1 MPSIKDVAQKAGVSV
16 ATVSRVINH
25 NPNVKAHLKERVLR
39 AIEEIGYQPSGIARN
54 MRNQSVPVIG
64 LIISDIQNPFFTSM
78 VRAVEDNA
86 LENGYTVLLCNS
98 DEDPK
103 KEQLY
108 LDVMTRERVA
118 GIIIVPSHSKCC
130 PSLKKLKIP
139 IVVVDRKLRNMQC
152 DSVLLDNVS
161 GSKQATEH
169 LINLGHRRIGF
180 VGAPTTISVGADRL
194 LGYQKALREH
204 GIPEDNTLIEIGDFK
219 ETGGYQAALNLLKLD
234 QRPTAI
240 FSVNNLMTM
249 GTLKAINEIRLK
261 IPDDIS
267 VIGFDDMPWLTL
279 ITPPLTAVRQ
289 PVYKMGA
296 EAAKLLFENIN
307 LEIEKPPTRIILKP
321 ELIVRSSTSPI
332 EQIPAN
338 NLR

>member
-1 MPSIKDVAQKAGVSV
+1 M
-16 ATVSRVINH
+16 
-25 NPNVKAHLKERVLR
+25 
-39 AIEEIGYQPSGIARN
+39 
-54 MRNQSVPVIG
+54 
-64 LIISDIQNPFFTSM
+64 
-78 VRAVEDNA
+78 
-86 LENGYTVLLCNS
+86 
-98 DEDPK
+98 
-103 KEQLY
+103 
-108 LDVMTRERVA
+108 
-118 GIIIVPSHSKCC
+118 
-130 PSLKKLKIP
+130 
-139 IVVVDRKLRNMQC
+139 
-152 DSVLLDNVS
+152 
-161 GSKQATEH
+161 
-169 LINLGHRRIGF
+169 
-180 VGAPTTISVGADRL
+180 
-194 LGYQKALREH
+194 REH